1 MEGSTELP
9 AELASLTPQEREVL
23 AALAVMG
30 DTALSP
36 EQLAA
41 LTTVADPRPILA
53 ELARRGFL
61 RTDEEDR
68 YAVPAGLRER
78 LRDAWNL
85 VDTGDRVLRQLISI
99 AEDGRLTLSDLDAVL
114 GVSQWASEV
123 GRFQELLRLVK
134 AVRTTVDVVRRVEAW
149 ITIVQ
154 RALQAARALGDLDA
168 EAWAERDKPRARA
181 HDEREQ
187 ALRRSASGRRGPA
200 LRGRRWL
207 VEAAAA
213 AAAAGVGLLVGFAI
227 FNTSSSDLG
236 ATTVTAPATTI
247 RLRPRTTT
255 VAGTTVT
262 LPGTT
267 TTIPG
272 TTVIVSGAVTTV
284 TTTFTTTPP
293 TATIR

>member
-1 MEGSTELP
+1 
-9 AELASLTPQEREVL
+9 VL
-23 AALAVMG
+23 AALAVMS

-168 EAWAERDKPRARA
+168 EAWAERELAACARIQGDKPRARA

>member
-1 MEGSTELP
+1 M
-9 AELASLTPQEREVL
+9 L

-168 EAWAERDKPRARA
+168 EAWAERELAACARIQGDEPRARA
-181 HDEREQ
+181 HRSVSRLCGGRLRDDAARRCG
-187 ALRRSASGRRGPA
+187 AGAGLLRRRLRRQQPAWGFSSASPSSTRRRRISVRRPSRRRRRRSGFDHGRPRSQEPPSPCPEPPPRSPA
-200 LRGRRWL
+200 RP
-207 VEAAAA
+207 
-213 AAAAGVGLLVGFAI
+213 
-227 FNTSSSDLG
+227 SSSRE
-236 ATTVTAPATTI
+236 P
-247 RLRPRTTT
+247 
-255 VAGTTVT
+255 
-262 LPGTT
+262 
-267 TTIPG
+267 
-272 TTVIVSGAVTTV
+272 
-284 TTTFTTTPP
+284 
-293 TATIR
+293 